1 MRVLTTPRL
10 HLLPATVEQLRA
22 ELESR
27 EALAR
32 ALTLPVPSTWPPELY
47 DAAAIRHTL
56 AELEADPAQAGWR
69 FYYLVRR
76 PGITRAAALVGAGG
90 FKGPPD
96 VYGSV
101 EIGYSVL
108 PEHQRRGYATE
119 AVLGWAGFAFDS
131 PRVRRVTAQTM
142 LTLPASIRV
151 LERTGFT
158 FAGAGDDPDAPE
170 GQPVVRYELSRA
182 AFTAMVAGTDR
193 DLR

>member
-1 MRVLTTPRL
+1 MPVLTTPRL
-10 HLLPATVEQLRA
+10 HLIPATVAHLRA
-22 ELESR
+22 ELDSR

-32 ALTLPVPSTWPPELY
+32 ALALPVPPTWPPDLY
-47 DAAAIRHTL
+47 DAAAIRSTL
-56 AELEADPAQAGWR
+56 AALEADPGQADWR

-76 PGITRAAALVGAGG
+76 ARRARAPALLGAGG

-96 VYGSV
+96 AYGSV

-119 AVLGWAGFAFDS
+119 AVLGWAAFAFDA
-131 PRVRRVTAQTM
+131 PAVKRVMAQTM

-158 FAGAGDDPDAPE
+158 FAGAGDDPHAPDR
-170 GQPVVRYELSRA
+170 QPIVRYELSRG
-182 AFTAMVAGTDR
+182 AFTALVAGRGR

>member
-1 MRVLTTPRL
+1 MRVLSTHRL
-10 HLLPATVEQLRA
+10 HLVPATVEHLRA

-27 EALAR
+27 EALSR
-32 ALTLPVPSTWPPELY
+32 VLGIPVPSTWPPALY
-47 DAAAIRHTL
+47 DEDAIRATL
-56 AELEADPAQAGWR
+56 VELETDPGQAGWR

-76 PGITRAAALVGAGG
+76 PGLARAVTLVGAGG

-96 VYGSV
+96 QHGSV

-119 AVLGWAGFAFDS
+119 AVLGWSAFAFDS
-131 PRVRRVTAQTM
+131 PEVRRVTAQTL

-151 LERTGFT
+151 LERAGFT
-158 FAGAGDDPDAPE
+158 FVGAGDDPHAPE
-170 GQPVVRYELSRA
+170 GHPIVRYELSRD
-182 AFTAMVAGTDR
+182 AFTALVAGGDR